1 MFYSVVFVKGEKDF
15 SGDLPANPDT
25 GAALGNDCCQVSAKK
40 CNIYIKFVFHLRLGS
55 PQKVDKYNTRI

>member
-40 CNIYIKFVFHLRLGS
+40 MQPRYTRYIETQVGLGDFHFS
-55 PQKVDKYNTRI
+55 